1 MENSG
6 SLFQGLDL
14 FFLICAVVGAILVF
28 SKIVLQFLG
37 GDADMSI
44 ETEGELAHSDSDMGF
59 QILSVHGLSSFFM
72 MFGLVGLALH
82 KQDQVGSALSMAGAV
97 MAGMLAVWLI
107 RALFRGA
114 AGLQSSGTLDTSA
127 AVGCTG
133 TVYLTIPQAGT
144 GRVSLNFNNHLREF
158 DAVSGDGADLP
169 TGTPVR
175 VVQTRG
181 SVLIVENLNR

>member
-14 FFLICAVVGAILVF
+14 FFLICAGIGGIVVF
-28 SKIVLQFLG
+28 SKIVMQFFG
-37 GDADMSI
+37 G
-44 ETEGELAHSDSDMGF
+44 ETDTSFETAGDFDHSDSDLGF

-82 KQDQVGSALSMAGAV
+82 RQDQVGSALSMAGAV
-97 MAGMLAVWLI
+97 VAGGLSVWLI

-114 AGLQSSGTLDTSA
+114 VGLQSSGTLDTA
-127 AVGCTG
+127 RAVGCTG
-133 TVYLTIPQAGT
+133 TVYLTIPHGGT
-144 GRVSLNFNNHLREF
+144 GRVSLNFHNHLREF
-158 DAVSGDGADLP
+158 DAVAEDGAALP

-175 VVQTRG
+175 VVETRG
-181 SVLIVENLNR
+181 NVLIVENLN